1 MSELGTKQSRLKYIA
16 AIYALGGMSVV
27 IYVLQLQYT
36 NSYAGFIPIDF
47 NMFKVSISLLL
58 GAAIGLTIPQ
68 NASRPS
74 DLFILFYAVF
84 VLVSYVF
91 FRGIAVDVSN
101 GQFLFHLGLLALP
114 YVGALM
120 LQRLRWSLPTPFNI
134 NSEILLGVVVAI
146 VAVAMGIAIASAG
159 DVGSLSIDNVYER
172 RMVGRETFQVGSIT
186 NYLSSMAMN
195 GLNPFLA
202 FLAGFLNRK
211 WLFALS
217 ILFGLSFFYSI
228 GVKAPMAMV
237 GLSFVAGMLARGG
250 GIGRIFMSIVYICA
264 FLFVIF
270 AVEFFINGYS
280 EVAEYFFR
288 RIFVVPGFIV
298 QYYMKFMF
306 DSGGILWSAWDGV
319 NDATPITL
327 VIGDEFL
334 GSIEANANTNAFIYA
349 LADGGYP
356 IYFVIVALVL
366 AFFKVLD
373 ALYDRTGNAG
383 YLYIGFL
390 YTLLVAE
397 QAATTAVL
405 SSGVA
410 LLFGFVVLSGKGW
423 ARPVR
428 GA

>member
-1 MSELGTKQSRLKYIA
+1 MSELHSKSSRLKFIA
-16 AIYALGGMSVV
+16 AIYALGGMAVL

-36 NSYAGFIPIDF
+36 NSYMGFIPLDF
-47 NMFKVSISLLL
+47 SLFKVTISLLL
-58 GAAIGLTIPQ
+58 GAAIGLTIPS

-84 VLVSYVF
+84 VLVSFVF
-91 FRGIAVDVSN
+91 FRGIAVEVGN
-101 GQFLFHLGLLALP
+101 GQFLFHVGLLALP
-114 YVGALM
+114 YVGALL
-120 LQRLRWSLPTPFNI
+120 LQRVQWSLPTPFEVNP
-134 NSEILLGVVVAI
+134 EILLGILIAI
-146 VAVAMGIAIASAG
+146 VAIAAGIAIAGAG

-172 RMVGRETFQVGSIT
+172 RIVGRETFQIGSIT

-195 GLNPFLA
+195 GFNPFLA

-237 GLSFVAGMLARGG
+237 ALSFVAGMLARRG
-250 GIGRIFMSIVYICA
+250 GINRIFMSILYICA
-264 FLFVIF
+264 FLFSIF
-270 AVEFFINGYS
+270 AVEFFLSGHS

-288 RIFVVPGFIV
+288 RVFAVPGYLV

-306 DSGGILWSAWDGV
+306 DSGGILWSAWGGV
-319 NDATPITL
+319 NEATPITY

-356 IYFVIVALVL
+356 MYFVIVGLVL
-366 AFFKVLD
+366 VFFKVLD
-373 ALYDRTGNAG
+373 AFYERTANQG

-390 YTLLVAE
+390 YTLLIAE
-397 QAATTAVL
+397 QAAPTAAL

-410 LLFGFVVLSGKGW
+410 LLFGFVMLSGKGW